1 MLEEMLTEAGIDVNR
16 NQFEQAQLLN
26 NALGGTFDMLQWRNH
41 PGGDP
46 DGQYNWWATASP
58 VNFGTLD
65 DPELQALP
73 EPGPPETDPAHRTA
87 LNANLNRRLA
97 EPPSNPW

>member
-16 NQFEQAQLLN
+16 NQFEQAQLIN

-46 DGQYNWWATASP
+46 DGQYNWWATGSP
-58 VNFGTLD
+58 VNFGKID
-65 DPELQALP
+65 DPELQALLDA
-73 EPGPPETDPAHRTA
+73 GRTATDPEDRKIGRASGRERMC
-87 LNANLNRRLA
+87 LYVQI
-97 EPPSNPW
+97 